1 MQDTKREMASQV
13 TVCSPVLQA
22 RLSMQGSIPWLVIS
36 PSSLELCSGG
46 VSITGDRHGPLG
58 HTMD

>member
-1 MQDTKREMASQV
+1 MFSSSASK
-13 TVCSPVLQA
+13 T
-22 RLSMQGSIPWLVIS
+22 LSMQESIPWLVIS
-36 PSSLELCSGG
+36 PPSSLELCSGG